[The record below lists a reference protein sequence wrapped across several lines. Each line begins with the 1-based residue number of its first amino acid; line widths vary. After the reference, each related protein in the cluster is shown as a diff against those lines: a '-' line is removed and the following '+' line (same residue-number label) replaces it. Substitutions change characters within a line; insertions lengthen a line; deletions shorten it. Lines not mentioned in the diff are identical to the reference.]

1 MNSPAEI
8 PYKSFIKIE
17 RNSDTPIYL
26 QLANQLAKAI
36 QLGYIP
42 SGTKLLGTRQLSEI
56 LTLHRNTIVNSF
68 QELEAQG
75 WIEIVPNRGSYVLSH
90 ASQQFQ
96 KTIVPKQ
103 FSINLYPDRTGFQ
116 FEQSILLDNPY
127 ESFNQRLYLTD
138 GTIDHRLAELK
149 LPAKLYS
156 AILKRKTSISK
167 VNHSKKL

>member
-8 PYKSFIKIE
+8 PYKSFIEIE

-42 SGTKLLGTRQLSEI
+42 SGTKLLGTRQLSKI

-75 WIEIVPNRGSYVLSH
+75 WIEIVPN
-90 ASQQFQ
+90 
-96 KTIVPKQ
+96 
-103 FSINLYPDRTGFQ
+103 
-116 FEQSILLDNPY
+116 
-127 ESFNQRLYLTD
+127 
-138 GTIDHRLAELK
+138 
-149 LPAKLYS
+149 
-156 AILKRKTSISK
+156 
-167 VNHSKKL
+167 